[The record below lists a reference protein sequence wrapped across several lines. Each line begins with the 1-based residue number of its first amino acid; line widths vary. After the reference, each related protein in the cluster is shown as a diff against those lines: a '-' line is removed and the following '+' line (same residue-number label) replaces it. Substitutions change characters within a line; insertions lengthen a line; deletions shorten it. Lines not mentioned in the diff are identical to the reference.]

1 MILKYQ
7 KVFVT
12 HDERHST
19 TITLSEPDYQDGHLH
34 CTELC
39 TIGND
44 TYVHVPDLVVL
55 PEQPSELEVTMESVT
70 LTNELKAEIKALSP
84 HIKLANY
91 RLKERINFRDN
102 FDYDEFINSISI
114 EKLLDPAELIKV
126 ANAGKAK
133 VAQDNLVNTFKLNT
147 AKRTLGLTVEE
158 APVEDLA
165 AYVATL
171 EADITNPSSDVAYH
185 PPLPPGVTPPAV
197 AAISATITRE
207 PGWNNVLGWRIAL
220 DISDPAYIPANIAIS
235 VYSSAN
241 CVGYLYTPGA
251 LQLNSTTGKYFA
263 VCPPGQEKG
272 DVAYHFGLLYGA
284 AQLSCWT
291 VAAGEQTKTIQIF
304 GD

>member
-1 MILKYQ
+1 MNKAMYTQ
-7 KVFVT
+7 EPQQFHRDPDGSTVFRWDIEQVT
-12 HDERHST
+12 TEDGDMWQCNECRIYTTPIQANIEQGAIQAYSALIDQATLLHDNNKSVAATGEQSAEYLGL
-19 TITLSEPDYQDGHLH
+19 LSEISH
-34 CTELC
+34 
-39 TIGND
+39 IRS
-44 TYVHVPDLVVL
+44 VV
-55 PEQPSELEVTMESVT
+55 QNYFDS
-70 LTNELKAEIKALSP
+70 LKP
-84 HIKLANY
+84 
-91 RLKERINFRDN
+91 
-102 FDYDEFINSISI
+102 
-114 EKLLDPAELIKV
+114 LDPVLEESKIKSI
-126 ANAGKAK
+126 NADKAK
-133 VAQDNLVNTFKLNT
+133 VAQGIVVNKFKLNE
-147 AKRTLGLTVEE
+147 AKRALGLTVEE
-158 APVEDLA
+158 APAEDLA
-165 AYVATL
+165 TYVATL
-171 EADITNPSSDVAYH
+171 EADILNPSSDSAYH

-197 AAISATITRE
+197 AAIIATITRE
-207 PGWNNVLGWRIAL
+207 PGWNNVLGWRIVL